1 MSKKELIYD
10 AVLKISNDGGLSST
24 PMSKIAKEAGV
35 AAGTIYRYFENKEQL
50 LFELYTSITDELM
63 DVINFNYKDDSSS
76 KDNIQTIWKAILN
89 FYLNNPLQIKFMQEY
104 RASFNSS
111 EDVIARSNDI
121 FSLFKEVVHKAADE
135 GLVKKISCATMSSF
149 IMGPISELFNYNAS
163 GIVEVNETIIN
174 ESFDIL
180 WDGIKLSK

>member
-24 PMSKIAKEAGV
+24 PMSKIAKEANI
-35 AAGTIYRYFENKEQL
+35 AAGTIYRYFENKDQL
-50 LFELYTSITDELM
+50 LSELYTTITDDLIE
-63 DVINFNYKDDSSS
+63 VIKINYNEESSS
-76 KDNIQTIWKAILN
+76 EDNIKKIWKAILM
-89 FYLNNPLQIKFMQEY
+89 FYLNNPLRIKFMQEY
-104 RASFNSS
+104 KASFNSS
-111 EDVIARSNDI
+111 ADVIARSNDI
-121 FSLFKEVVHKAADE
+121 FSLFTKVVHTAADE
-135 GLVKKISCATMSSF
+135 GLVKKISCAAMSSF

-174 ESFDIL
+174 ESFEVL